1 MNGED
6 TVFVPYTPPRPISYD
21 TIGEP
26 ITVST
31 RETSREELRISW
43 TQRDGEDAPRV
54 DLRYFTIR
62 SDGSATPH
70 RGGLRL
76 TAEEAAQLRDA
87 LNGMTD
93 L

>member
-1 MNGED
+1 MTGESI
-6 TVFVPYTPPRPISYD
+6 FVPYERPTRPNYT

-31 RETSREELRISW
+31 KETSREELRITM

-62 SDGSATPH
+62 SDGSANPH

-76 TAEEAAQLRDA
+76 TAEEAAQLRA
-87 LNGMTD
+87 ELNKLD